1 MSIRMFVAGLMAAV
15 AVPTMA
21 APVPTLIENVA
32 VFDGTKRL
40 PPRAVLLSGGKIAD
54 VDFRGRPPAG
64 TKVVDGR
71 GKTLLPGLIDSHV
84 HAFQDQDVPLL
95 FGVTTQLDMFSPPE
109 ATREVRARMKA
120 GTNAA
125 TADIFSAGYLAT
137 VPGGHGTQFGL
148 TVPTL
153 TTPAE
158 ADAWVAARVA
168 EGSDFIK
175 IVDEDGSARRPTPT
189 LDAAT
194 VRALVTAAHKRGK
207 LAVVHVQKLR
217 DALEAIDAGADG
229 MVHLYFDAEGGEEFA
244 RKAKAAGVFIA
255 PTYAVFEG
263 FHGRAGGAPL
273 LDRPGL
279 KGLLGKPAA
288 DNVRQAFG
296 ADRSAKLD
304 AVVGANI
311 RGLVKAG
318 VPILAGTDAGNPGTA
333 YGLSM
338 HRELELLV
346 KAGLSPTQ
354 ALTAA
359 TAAPAKAF
367 RLADRGRIAKGLKA
381 DLLLVDGDP
390 TVDVAATQ
398 AIVEIWKDG
407 EPVSPL
413 RAARR
418 AAMAATPAGPV
429 AATVILPAD
438 GRFGLFAAAE
448 GEPVL
453 NAPFGLGWA
462 ASTDSIAGGKSTVTL
477 SVVGAAPNGQP
488 ALVMTGE
495 INPAFMA
502 PWAGVAF
509 NPAAQAFAP
518 ADLSGAT
525 GVRLWVRGQGQRFV
539 MMGFSTAGGQ
549 MPAVA
554 PLAAGIEWREVTVR
568 FADLK
573 NFDRANTMLL
583 LFGAQIAPGPF
594 RLEIADVRL
603 IRD

>member
-1 MSIRMFVAGLMAAV
+1 MSVRGLVLGLLVAAAP
-15 AVPTMA
+15 AFA

-32 VFDGTKRL
+32 VFDGARRL

-54 VDFRGRPPAG
+54 PDFKGRPPAG
-64 TKVVDGR
+64 AKIVDGR

-95 FGVTTQLDMFSPPE
+95 FGVTTQLDMFSPAE
-109 ATREVRARMKA
+109 ATRDVRSRMNS

-125 TADIFSAGYLAT
+125 TADIVTAGILAT

-148 TVPTL
+148 AVPTL

-158 ADAWVAARVA
+158 ADAWVAARIA

-175 IVDEDGSARRPTPT
+175 IVDQDGSAARPLPT

-194 VRALVTAAHKRGK
+194 VRALVVAAHKRGR

-229 MVHLYFDAEGGEEFA
+229 MVHLYFDKEGGEDFA
-244 RKAKAAGVFIA
+244 RRAKAAGVFIV

-279 KGLLGKPAA
+279 AGLLTKPAS
-288 DNVRQAFG
+288 DNVRQTFG

-304 AVVGANI
+304 AVVGANMKA
-311 RGLVKAG
+311 LVKAG
-318 VPILAGTDAGNPGTA
+318 VPILAGTDSGNPGTA

-346 KAGLSPTQ
+346 KAGLTPTQ

-381 DLLLVDGDP
+381 DLLMVDGDP
-390 TVDVAATQ
+390 TVDIAATQ
-398 AIVEIWKDG
+398 AIAEIWKDG

-418 AAMAATPAGPV
+418 AAIAATPTGP
-429 AATVILPAD
+429 AAAAVTLPAD
-438 GRFGLFAAAE
+438 GRIGLFAAAD
-448 GEPVL
+448 GKPKL
-453 NAPFGLGWA
+453 TSPFGLGWA
-462 ASTDSIAGGKSTVTL
+462 ASTDSIAGGKSTVSL
-477 SVVGAAPNGQP
+477 SVAGAAPNGQP

-509 NPAAQAFAP
+509 NPAAQPFAP
-518 ADLSGAT
+518 VDLGAAT
-525 GVRLWVRGQGQRFV
+525 GVRLWVRGEGQRFV

-549 MPAVA
+549 VPAVA
-554 PLAAGIEWREVTVR
+554 PMTVGAEWREVTVR

-573 NFDRANTMLL
+573 NFNRANTMLL
-583 LFGAQIAPGPF
+583 LFGAHMAPGPF

-603 IRD
+603 LKD

>member
-1 MSIRMFVAGLMAAV
+1 MSIRKLVAGLLVAAAV
-15 AVPTMA
+15 PAAAV
-21 APVPTLIENVA
+21 PVPTLIQNVA
-32 VFDGTKRL
+32 VFDGAKRL

-54 VDFRGRPPAG
+54 PDFKGRPPAG
-64 TKVVDGR
+64 TKIVDGR

-95 FGVTTQLDMFSPPE
+95 FGVTTQLDMFSPTA
-109 ATREVRARMKA
+109 ATSEVRARMKA

-125 TADIFSAGYLAT
+125 TADIVTAGILAT

-148 TVPTL
+148 PVPTL

-158 ADAWVAARVA
+158 ADAWVAARIA

-175 IVDEDGSARRPTPT
+175 IVDEDGSVARPLPT

-194 VRALVTAAHKRGK
+194 VRALVVAAHKRGK

-217 DALEAIDAGADG
+217 DALEAVDAGADG
-229 MVHLYFDAEGGEEFA
+229 MVHLYFDKEGGDDFA
-244 RKAKAAGVFIA
+244 RRAKAAGVFIV

-279 KGLLGKPAA
+279 AGLLSKVAA
-288 DNVRQAFG
+288 DNVRQSFG
-296 ADRSAKLD
+296 ADRSANLD
-304 AVVGANI
+304 ATMAANVK
-311 RGLVKAG
+311 GLLKAG

-346 KAGLSPTQ
+346 KAGLTPAQ

-359 TAAPAKAF
+359 TATPARAF

-390 TVDVAATQ
+390 TVDIAATQ
-398 AIVEIWKDG
+398 AIAEIWKDG
-407 EPVSPL
+407 ETVSPL

-418 AAMAATPAGPV
+418 AMLAVTGPNGASV
-429 AATVILPAD
+429 ALPAD
-438 GRFGLFAAAE
+438 GRIGLFSAAD
-448 GEPVL
+448 GKPVL
-453 NAPFGLGWA
+453 ASPFGLGWA
-462 ASTDSIAGGKSTVTL
+462 ASTDSIAGGKSTVAL
-477 SVVGAAPNGQP
+477 SIGNAAPGGQL

-495 INPAFMA
+495 VSPAFFA

-509 NPAAQAFAP
+509 NPAPQPFSP
-518 ADLSGAT
+518 ADLSAVK
-525 GVRLWVRGQGQRFV
+525 GVRFQVRGEGKSFV
-539 MMGFSTAGGQ
+539 VMGFSTLGGQ
-549 MPAVA
+549 APSVA
-554 PLAAGIEWREVTVR
+554 PITVGAGWNEVTVR

-573 NFDRANTMLL
+573 GFDPANATLL
-583 LFGAQIAPGPF
+583 LIGANMAPGPF

>member
-1 MSIRMFVAGLMAAV
+1 MSIRYLVTALSAALT
-15 AVPTMA
+15 APALA

-32 VFDGTKRL
+32 VFDGARRL
-40 PPRAVLLSGGKIAD
+40 PPRAVLLRDGKIAD
-54 VDFRGRPPAG
+54 PDFKGRAPAG
-64 TKVVDGR
+64 AKIVDGR

-109 ATREVRARMKA
+109 ATRDVRARMKA

-125 TADIFSAGYLAT
+125 TADIVTAGILAT

-148 TVPTL
+148 PVPTL

-158 ADAWVAARVA
+158 ADAWVAARIA

-175 IVDEDGSARRPTPT
+175 IIDENGSEKRPLPT

-194 VRALVTAAHKRGK
+194 VRALVVAAHKRCK
-207 LAVVHVQKLR
+207 LAVVHVQKLK
-217 DALEAIDAGADG
+217 DALEAVDAGADG
-229 MVHLYFDAEGGEEFA
+229 MVHLYFDKQGGDDFA
-244 RKAKAAGVFIA
+244 RRAKAAGVFIV

-279 KGLLGKPAA
+279 TGLLSKTAA
-288 DNVRQAFG
+288 DNVRQTFG
-296 ADRSAKLD
+296 ADRIAQLD
-304 AVVGANI
+304 TIVAANI
-311 RGLVKAG
+311 AALVKAG

-346 KAGLSPTQ
+346 KAGLTPVQ

-381 DLLLVDGDP
+381 DLLMVDGDP
-390 TVDVAATQ
+390 TVNIAATQ
-398 AIVEIWKDG
+398 AIAEIWKDG

-418 AAMAATPAGPV
+418 AANAASPSGPA
-429 AATVILPAD
+429 AAEVTLPAD
-438 GRFGLFAAAE
+438 GRIGLFSAA
-448 GEPVL
+448 GGRPVL
-453 NAPFGLGWA
+453 SSPFGLGWA

-477 SVVGAAPNGQP
+477 AVAGTAPTGQP

-495 INPAFMA
+495 INSAFMA

-509 NPAAQAFAP
+509 NPAAQPFAP
-518 ADLSGAT
+518 ADLSAAS

-549 MPAVA
+549 MPSVTPITVGA
-554 PLAAGIEWREVTVR
+554 EWREVTVR

-573 NFDRANTMLL
+573 NFNRANTTLL
-583 LFGAQIAPGPF
+583 LFGAHMAPGPF
-594 RLEIADVRL
+594 KLEIADVRL
-603 IRD
+603 VRD